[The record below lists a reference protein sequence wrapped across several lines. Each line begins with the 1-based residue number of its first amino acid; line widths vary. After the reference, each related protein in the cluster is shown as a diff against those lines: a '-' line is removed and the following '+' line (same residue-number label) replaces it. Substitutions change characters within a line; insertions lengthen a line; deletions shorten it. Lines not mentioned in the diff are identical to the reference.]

1 MWMLGVRMQ
10 NILPRNDTIN
20 LLESGVFAPEAT
32 ALMMRLFNKVC
43 FDFAID
49 GDELER
55 LDALALIILR
65 AIKSGS
71 NENVVLAIALHAM
84 KNYPSGRSLN

>member
-1 MWMLGVRMQ
+1 MR
-10 NILPRNDTIN
+10 NILPRSDPIN

-32 ALMMRLFNKVC
+32 ALMKRVFNKVC

-49 GDELER
+49 ADELDR

-65 AIKSGS
+65 ATKSGS
-71 NENVVLAIALHAM
+71 GENIVLAIALHAM

>member
-1 MWMLGVRMQ
+1 MRMR

-49 GDELER
+49 GDELDR

-71 NENVVLAIALHAM
+71 NENVVLAIAHHAM